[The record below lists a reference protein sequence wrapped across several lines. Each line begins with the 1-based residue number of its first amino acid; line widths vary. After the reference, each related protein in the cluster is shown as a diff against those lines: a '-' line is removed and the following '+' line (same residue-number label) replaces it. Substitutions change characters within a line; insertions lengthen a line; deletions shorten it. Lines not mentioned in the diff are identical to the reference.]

1 MERFSFSNRRRN
13 ISVRSAA
20 FCTAAS
26 REVIF
31 FMKIRNS
38 SPPIRPTTSL
48 SRIIFFMP
56 YAISVKTMSPSIWP
70 FVSLICLKL
79 SVSIMKKAQIFSGF
93 SSRYALICFSV
104 SFLLYKP
111 VSASRSARILRSS
124 IACFL
129 SSILKIMHRAFT
141 GFSCRPHMA
150 TPWT

>member
-1 MERFSFSNRRRN
+1 MQVPECRGFTFFT
-13 ISVRSAA
+13 VFTDFAA
-20 FCTAAS
+20 FTY
-26 REVIF
+26 F
-31 FMKIRNS
+31 
-38 SPPIRPTTSL
+38 PTGK
-48 SRIIFFMP
+48 RKRRFFMP